1 MTSAPARF
9 SGLHRGP
16 TCMLVKRDSFGPIV
30 AMGVTPVSYD
40 VYSHAYDTRLFSKA
54 CT

>member
-16 TCMLVKRDSFGPIV
+16 TCMLVKSDNHLYLS
-30 AMGVTPVSYD
+30 GVPRPT
-40 VYSHAYDTRLFSKA
+40 AYGRLLTDKDE
-54 CT
+54 